1 MAEEANSWD
10 PSSILGRDTSFDVPE
25 SSCLLSGPGL
35 QPDSRYNAAPCHSQ
49 KVERKRTSVSQRMQM
64 PCSWRRRSLAD
75 LRVRMVQ
82 RSSGRPTGTMWM
94 WGFVFFPSL
103 FQLRLQLFRGEM
115 QTVGK
120 SFCSKS
126 KSAYLEVVQWRPN
139 IFAIPLGAAGKKF
152 VEESTRLVQAFAE
165 GSALESVSFWAL
177 MLMPSLLLQQP
188 TGQPSHR
195 QRTDCL
201 QRRLLLWATE
211 NIGELLLEGRVVQ
224 TDLRRRLTRKR
235 YDPSEGIS
243 RAFSQLMIQGKVK
256 AALRLSSIQSRG
268 EVLDPDAILPGGD
281 NAEASPKTVLDVLR
295 EKHPPAHPIHPDALL
310 DFEPE
315 PSHPVIFENLC
326 GDSMRH
332 VALHC
337 QGAAGP
343 SGMDAA
349 GWRRMCTMYH
359 GASKRLCNALAV
371 AAKRICTSYTD
382 PEILRPFIACRLILL
397 SKNPGVRPIGICDT
411 LRRIMGKAILKVL
424 GPEIQT
430 VAGSAQLC
438 ARQPSGCEAAVHAIE
453 DIMSDP
459 SVEGVLMVDAWNA
472 FNSLNRAVMLRNLQV
487 LCPSLAVPAINFY
500 RSNAELFVGEETILS
515 QEGTTQG
522 DPLSMAIY
530 ALSTLPLISKIGQE
544 NLTQTWFAD
553 DACGGASIQAL
564 HKWWTELSEEGP
576 KFGYH
581 VNPPKTWLLA
591 KEEHLQ
597 KAKALFDSC
606 GINITTEGRPLL
618 GAPIGSQFFSDDFIK
633 EQISQ
638 WVAEFKALS
647 SVAKTQPQA
656 AYAAYTHGLAGKWA
670 YLLRACEISSE
681 QFSSLEEMI
690 RLDFISAISGR
701 AVSDIERVLLTLPA
715 RMGGL
720 RLPNPASDADV
731 SYLWSRN
738 VTKALVDRI
747 LHRRDRPMAE
757 VVEVQR
763 DAFKANQRSK
773 AWRLDELSSV
783 TKEQLPP
790 RMKRAVIAAEEKGSS
805 SWLTALPLADFGFSL
820 SKGEFQDA
828 LNLRY
833 GWTPPRLPSLCVCGD
848 SFNSD
853 HALSCTHGGYLGLRH
868 NEVRDLLG
876 ELLDQTCS
884 NVCLEPVLKPID
896 GEQLHRSTNTTDDA
910 RLDIK
915 AGGFWSANRNECAY
929 FDVRVFYPHGRS
941 HRHRTLD
948 GTTLPIARAGQ
959 TPWLWRSCSKRGE
972 GHLHTFGVLCHWRYL
987 PRGYDVSQAAG
998 WQGGWEEEQQLCT
1011 DRGLALVPPVFR
1023 TPLSKPAVPERIQ
1036 TTEGV
1041 RQGRPSTAGSR
1052 HGWGLRVV
1060 S

>member
-1 MAEEANSWD
+1 
-10 PSSILGRDTSFDVPE
+10 
-25 SSCLLSGPGL
+25 
-35 QPDSRYNAAPCHSQ
+35 
-49 KVERKRTSVSQRMQM
+49 
-64 PCSWRRRSLAD
+64 
-75 LRVRMVQ
+75 
-82 RSSGRPTGTMWM
+82 
-94 WGFVFFPSL
+94 
-103 FQLRLQLFRGEM
+103 
-115 QTVGK
+115 
-120 SFCSKS
+120 
-126 KSAYLEVVQWRPN
+126 
-139 IFAIPLGAAGKKF
+139 
-152 VEESTRLVQAFAE
+152 
-165 GSALESVSFWAL
+165 
-177 MLMPSLLLQQP
+177 
-188 TGQPSHR
+188 
-195 QRTDCL
+195 
-201 QRRLLLWATE
+201 
-211 NIGELLLEGRVVQ
+211 
-224 TDLRRRLTRKR
+224 
-235 YDPSEGIS
+235 
-243 RAFSQLMIQGKVK
+243 MIQGKVK
-256 AALRLSSIQSRG
+256 AALRLLSTQSRG

-295 EKHPPAHPIHPDALL
+295 EKHPPASPIHPDALL

-326 GDSMRH
+326 GDSIRH
-332 VALHC
+332 AALHC

-371 AAKRICTSYTD
+371 ATKRICTSYID
-382 PEILRPFIACRLILL
+382 PEILRPFIACRLIPL

-459 SVEGVLMVDAWNA
+459 SVEGVLMVDARNA

-487 LCPSLAVPAINFY
+487 ICPSFAVPAINFY

-530 ALSTLPLISKIGQE
+530 ALSTLPLISKISQE

-581 VNPPKTWLLA
+581 VNPPKTCLLA

-618 GAPIGSQFFSDDFIK
+618 GAPIGSQSFSNDFIK

-638 WVAEFKALS
+638 WVAEVKALS

-670 YLLRACEISSE
+670 YLSRACEISSE
-681 QFSSLEEMI
+681 QFASLEEVI
-690 RLDFISAISGR
+690 RLDFIPALSGR
-701 AVSDIERVLLTLPA
+701 AVSDIERVLLALPA

-720 RLPNPASDADV
+720 GLPNPASDADV

-747 LHRRDRPMAE
+747 LRRRDRPMAE

-773 AWRLDELSSV
+773 ARRLDEISSV

-848 SFNSD
+848 SFTID
-853 HALSCTHGGYLGLRH
+853 HALSCSHGGYLGLRH

-876 ELLDQTCS
+876 ELLDETCS

-896 GEQLHRSTNTTDDA
+896 GEQLRRSTNTADDA

-915 AGGFWSANRNECAY
+915 AGGFWSANRHECAY
-929 FDVRVFYPHGRS
+929 FDVRVFYPHARS
-941 HRHRTLD
+941 YRHRTLEQLYRSHEQD
-948 GTTLPIARAGQ
+948 KRRDYEDRVRNVERGT
-959 TPWLWRSCSKRGE
+959 
-972 GHLHTFGVLCHWRYL
+972 F
-987 PRGYDVSQAAG
+987 
-998 WQGGWEEEQQLCT
+998 
-1011 DRGLALVPPVFR
+1011 
-1023 TPLSKPAVPERIQ
+1023 TPLVFSATGGAGPAATTFLKRLADKVAEKRNSSYSQ
-1036 TTEGV
+1036 TVGWL
-1041 RQGRPSTAGSR
+1041 RCRLSFALLRASLLCLRGSR
-1052 HGWGLRVV
+1052 QLKASDKAELRQPDLAMVEACV
-1060 S
+1060 SWANKK